1 MQLIL
6 MAYHLTINKTI
17 AMKKLLACLLPV
29 MVAACTKMP
38 SGATGEDQEPALSN
52 RSPVTVNATNN
63 FKGLNWADPADNFK
77 DGLVV
82 VSGLASTDN
91 YATVQSKSGPIL
103 TAFQNRGANTVR
115 LPVNPSTVSQ
125 SYWNAYTGAIDLAVS
140 RSMNVILAY
149 WEGSSSRD
157 GLVDNTTQFWS
168 MWQTIVNKYGTN
180 SRVYFEPFNE
190 PHGYSAADLNNLYA
204 TWLSNYASVPRGRII
219 LDGQGYAQNVNV
231 VGADSRLSS
240 CLLSYHNYTWFD
252 NNKTTAGDWVA
263 AIQSIAYPDRTIVT
277 EFGIPMTTGKN
288 YLGAPGSDRE
298 IAYFQGMT
306 QGILGRSMGC
316 VYWPGLRDGDTYSL
330 LTLSGS
336 TLTTN
341 NASGLTRLQYGWGNT
356 SISFPAGS
364 FNSSAWY
371 RIVCRNSNKALD
383 VNGSSTANG
392 GAIVQWDYWG
402 GNNQQWKIT
411 NLGNGYYSIINRNSN
426 KALDVNGGSTT
437 SGTGII
443 QYDYNGGNNQ
453 QWRIV
458 DMGFGYFEVTNRNS
472 GQSLD
477 VNSASAANGAG
488 VIQWPYNG
496 GRNQQWQIV
505 QL

>member
-1 MQLIL
+1 
-6 MAYHLTINKTI
+6 
-17 AMKKLLACLLPV
+17 MKKLLACLLPV
-29 MVAACTKMP
+29 LVAACTKSP
-38 SGATGEDQEPALSN
+38 SGTNPSAQEPALSN

-77 DGLVV
+77 DGLVI
-82 VSGLASTDN
+82 VSGLASTDS

-180 SRVYFEPFNE
+180 GRVYFEPFNE
-190 PHGYSAADLNNLYA
+190 PHGYSATDLNNLYA

-252 NNKTTAGDWVA
+252 NNKTTVGDWVA

-298 IAYFQGMT
+298 IAYLQGMT

-316 VYWPGLRDGDTYSL
+316 VYWPGLRNGDTYSL

-356 SISFPAGS
+356 SISFPTGS

-443 QYDYNGGNNQ
+443 QYDYSGGDNQ

-477 VNSASAANGAG
+477 VNGASTANGGGA
-488 VIQWPYNG
+488 IQWPYNG

>member
-1 MQLIL
+1 
-6 MAYHLTINKTI
+6 
-17 AMKKLLACLLPV
+17 MKKLLACLLPV
-29 MVAACTKMP
+29 LVAACTKSP
-38 SGATGEDQEPALSN
+38 SGTSREEQEPALSN
-52 RSPVTVNATNN
+52 RLPVTVNATNN

-82 VSGLASTDN
+82 VSGLAATDS

-125 SYWNAYTGAIDLAVS
+125 SYWSAYTGAIDLAVS

-180 SRVYFEPFNE
+180 SRVYFEPINE
-190 PHGYSAADLNNLYA
+190 PHGYSTTDLNNLYA

-252 NNKTTAGDWVA
+252 NNKTTVGDWVA

-298 IAYFQGMT
+298 IAYLQGMT

-316 VYWPGLRDGDTYSL
+316 VYWPGLRNGDTYSL

-443 QYDYNGGNNQ
+443 QYDYSGGNNQ

-477 VNSASAANGAG
+477 VNGASTANGGG

>member
-1 MQLIL
+1 
-6 MAYHLTINKTI
+6 
-17 AMKKLLACLLPV
+17 MKKLFICLLPV
-29 MVAACTKMP
+29 MVAACSKTP
-38 SGATGEDQEPALSN
+38 VREETPAPDN
-52 RSPVTVNATNN
+52 RLPVTVNATNN
-63 FKGLNWADPADNFK
+63 FKGVNWADPADNFK
-77 DGLVV
+77 DDLVI
-82 VSGLASTDN
+82 VSGLSASDS
-91 YATVQSKSGPIL
+91 YAGVQTKSGPVL

-115 LPVNPSTVSQ
+115 LPVNPATVSQ
-125 SYWNAYTGAIDLAVS
+125 SYWNAYTGAIDLAAS
-140 RSMNVILAY
+140 RGMNVILAY
-149 WEGSSSRD
+149 WESASSRN
-157 GLVDNTTQFWS
+157 GLIDNTTQFWN
-168 MWQTIVNKYGTN
+168 MWQAIISKYGTN
-180 SRVYFEPFNE
+180 SRIYFEPFNE
-190 PHGYSAADLNNLYA
+190 PHGYSANDLNNLYA
-204 TWLSNYASVPRGRII
+204 TFLSNYPSVPRGRII

-231 VGADSRLSS
+231 VGADSRLSG

-252 NNKTTAGDWVA
+252 NNKTTVGDWVA
-263 AIQSIAYPDRTIVT
+263 AIQSINYPDRTIVT

-306 QGILGRSMGC
+306 QGILARSMGC
-316 VYWPGLRDGDTYSL
+316 VYWPGLRNGDTYSL
-330 LTLSGS
+330 LTLNGS

-341 NASGLTRLQYGWGNT
+341 NTSGLTRLQYGWGNT
-356 SISFPAGS
+356 PVSFPQGS

-371 RIVCRNSNKALD
+371 RIVCRQSNKALD

-411 NLGNGYYSIINRNSN
+411 SLGNGYYSIINRNSN

-437 SGTGII
+437 AGTGII
-443 QYDYNGGNNQ
+443 QWDYSGGNNQ

-458 DMGFGYFEVTNRNS
+458 DMGFGYFEITNRNS

-477 VNSASAANGAG
+477 INGGSTTNGASA
-488 VIQWPYNG
+488 IQWPYNG

-505 QL
+505 Q

>member
-1 MQLIL
+1 
-6 MAYHLTINKTI
+6 
-17 AMKKLLACLLPV
+17 MKKRLIFLLPV
-29 MVAACTKMP
+29 LAAACTKSP
-38 SGATGEDQEPALSN
+38 SGAGAETTDPTVADRL
-52 RSPVTVNATNN
+52 PVTVNATGN

-82 VSGLASTDN
+82 VSGLASTDS
-91 YATVQSKSGPIL
+91 YAAVQTKAGPIL

-168 MWQTIVNKYGTN
+168 MWQTIVNKYGST

-190 PHGYSAADLNNLYA
+190 PHGYSTTDLNNLYA
-204 TWLSNYASVPRGRII
+204 TWLTNYPSVPRGRII

-298 IAYFQGMT
+298 IAYFQGIT
-306 QGILGRSMGC
+306 QGILARSMGC

-336 TLTTN
+336 SLTTN

-443 QYDYNGGNNQ
+443 QYDYSGGNNQ

-458 DMGFGYFEVTNRNS
+458 DMGFGYFEITNRNS

-477 VNSASAANGAG
+477 VNGASTANGGG

>member
-1 MQLIL
+1 
-6 MAYHLTINKTI
+6 
-17 AMKKLLACLLPV
+17 MKKLLIFLLPV
-29 MVAACTKMP
+29 MVAACTKSP
-38 SGATGEDQEPALSN
+38 SGTEAESADPTAAN
-52 RSPVTVNATNN
+52 RLPVTVNATNN
-63 FKGLNWADPADNFK
+63 FKGLNWADPDDNFK

-82 VSGLASTDN
+82 VSGLASTDS
-91 YATVQSKSGPIL
+91 YATVQTKADPIL

-125 SYWNAYTGAIDLAVS
+125 SYWSAYTGAIDLAVS

-168 MWQTIVNKYGTN
+168 MWQTIVNKYGST

-190 PHGYSAADLNNLYA
+190 PHGYSTTDLNNLYA
-204 TWLSNYASVPRGRII
+204 TWLTNYPAVPRGRII

-316 VYWPGLRDGDTYSL
+316 VYWPGLRNGDTYSL

-336 TLTTN
+336 SLTTN
-341 NASGLTRLQYGWGNT
+341 NASGLTRLQYGWGTT

-443 QYDYNGGNNQ
+443 QYDYSGGNNQ

-458 DMGFGYFEVTNRNS
+458 DMGFGYFEITNRNS

-477 VNSASAANGAG
+477 VNGASTANGGG

>member
-1 MQLIL
+1 MQKLFPCLLIF
-6 MAYHLTINKTI
+6 
-17 AMKKLLACLLPV
+17 LLA
-29 MVAACTKMP
+29 ACSKKQT
-38 SGATGEDQEPALSN
+38 ALN
-52 RSPVTVNATNN
+52 ETQADPNTTTVTVNATNN
-63 FKGLNWADPADNFK
+63 FKGVNWADPADNFK

-82 VSGLASTDN
+82 ISGLSSSDS
-91 YATVQSKSGPIL
+91 YATVQTKSGNIL
-103 TAFQNRGANTVR
+103 TGFQNRGANTVR
-115 LPVNPSTVSQ
+115 MPVNPATVSQ
-125 SYWNAYTGAIDLAVS
+125 SWWNAYTGAIDLAAS
-140 RSMNVILAY
+140 RGMNVVLAY
-149 WEGSSSRD
+149 WEGSSSQD
-157 GLVDNTTQFWS
+157 GLVDNTSQFYS
-168 MWQTIVNKYGTN
+168 MWQTIVNKYGSN
-180 SRVYFEPFNE
+180 SHVYFEPMNE
-190 PHGYSAADLNNLYA
+190 PHGYSSTDLNNLYA
-204 TWLSNYASVPRGRII
+204 TWLSNYPSVPRGRII

-252 NNKTTAGDWVA
+252 NNKTTTGDWVA

-306 QGILGRSMGC
+306 EGILARNMGC
-316 VYWPGLRDGDTYSL
+316 IYWPGLRDGDSYSL
-330 LTLSGS
+330 TTWNGS
-336 TLTTN
+336 SMTTN
-341 NASGLTRLQYGWGNT
+341 NASGLSRLQYAWGSA
-356 SISFPAGS
+356 SISFPLGS

-371 RIVCRNSNKALD
+371 SIVCRNSNKALD

-392 GAIVQWDYWG
+392 GTIIQWDYWG

-411 NLGNGYYSIINRNSN
+411 SLGNGYFSIINRNSN
-426 KALDVNGGSTT
+426 KALDVNGSSTT
-437 SGTGII
+437 AGTGII
-443 QYDYNGGNNQ
+443 QWDYSGGNNQ

-458 DMGFGYFEVTNRNS
+458 DQGFGYFQITNRNS

-477 VNSASAANGAG
+477 VNSASTTNGAS